1 MIDSILLTYLIGAGI
16 TFILSSGILWALG
29 GVLNRTVFLI
39 ALLVSSIWPVTIP
52 MCVVLVIS
60 FLGILI
66 VDKIWK

>member
-1 MIDSILLTYLIGAGI
+1 MIDSILLTYLIGAGL

-39 ALLVSSIWPVTIP
+39 ALLVSSVWPATIP
-52 MCVVLVIS
+52 MAVVLVIS

-66 VDKIWK
+66 KDKIWK

>member
-1 MIDSILLTYLIGAGI
+1 MIDSILLTYLIGAGL
-16 TFILSSGILWALG
+16 TFILSSGIFWALG

-39 ALLVSSIWPVTIP
+39 ALLVSSVWPVIIP
-52 MCVVLVIS
+52 MCMVLVIS

>member
-1 MIDSILLTYLIGAGI
+1 MIDSILLTYLIGAGL

-39 ALLVSSIWPVTIP
+39 SLLVSSIWPVTIP
-52 MCVVLVIS
+52 MCMVLVIS

>member
-1 MIDSILLTYLIGAGI
+1 MIDSILLTYLIGAGL
-16 TFILSSGILWALG
+16 TFILSSGILWVLG

-60 FLGILI
+60 FSGILI